1 MLRINMT
8 TSGIRHRLQK
18 VKDRLM
24 GKNTSVQFIKLLEYF
39 NQSYNNNLSCSLSV
53 VNMFP
58 YEI

>member
-1 MLRINMT
+1 
-8 TSGIRHRLQK
+8 
-18 VKDRLM
+18 M

-58 YEI
+58 YEIWQ